1 MAEYVQKDMT
11 GSLFPNDNGDNDKR
25 PDMRGTVT
33 IDGKKY
39 SISAWDSVAQSSGNK
54 YISLKLSDFVE
65 KPQQGNAAPAQP
77 VSMDD
82 EIPF

>member
-11 GSLFPNDNGDNDKR
+11 GSLWPNDKGDNEKR

-39 SISAWDSVAQSSGNK
+39 SISGWDSVAQSSGNK

-65 KPQQGNAAPAQP
+65 KPQGSSAPAP
-77 VSMDD
+77 ASMDD

>member
-11 GSLFPNDNGDNDKR
+11 GSLFPNDKGDNEKR

-65 KPQQGNAAPAQP
+65 KPQGSSAPAQP
-77 VSMDD
+77 ASMDD

>member
-1 MAEYVQKDMT
+1 MAEYVQKDMS
-11 GSLFPNDNGDNDKR
+11 GSIWPNDKGDNPNR

-39 SISAWDSVAQSSGNK
+39 SVSAWDSVAQSSGNK
-54 YISLKLSDFVE
+54 YISLKFSDFVE
-65 KPQQGNAAPAQP
+65 KQQQSSAPAQP
-77 VSMDD
+77 VNMDD